1 MDKAWKAAIKTG
13 TSGSRKARA
22 RVCMCVY
29 MFAFVAVGM
38 SVALGPHNL
47 KGVWLMWLPCQSLK
61 LYLKLARGGVG
72 AQHKLW
78 AAQAAVTA
86 DRQAQA
92 GSHLLKRHTCVDSTP

>member
-1 MDKAWKAAIKTG
+1 
-13 TSGSRKARA
+13 
-22 RVCMCVY
+22 
-29 MFAFVAVGM
+29 
-38 SVALGPHNL
+38 
-47 KGVWLMWLPCQSLK
+47 MWLPCQSLK

>member
-47 KGVWLMWLPCQSLK
+47 KGSVADVASLPKPEAVSQARKRWGGGPAQTVGRPGGRYSRQTGASWLPSVEK
-61 LYLKLARGGVG
+61 AHMR
-72 AQHKLW
+72 
-78 AAQAAVTA
+78 
-86 DRQAQA
+86 
-92 GSHLLKRHTCVDSTP
+92 